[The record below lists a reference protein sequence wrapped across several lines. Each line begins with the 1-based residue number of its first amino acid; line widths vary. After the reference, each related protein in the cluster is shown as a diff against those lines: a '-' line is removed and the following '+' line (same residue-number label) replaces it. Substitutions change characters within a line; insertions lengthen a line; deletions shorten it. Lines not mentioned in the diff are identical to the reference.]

1 MSFEPTP
8 TRLQRTYPAILALI
22 GVGTLITVYT
32 AEYAFRL
39 EPCNLCLFQRVPYVA
54 IAFIGWI
61 GLKRPNW
68 ISAGNLTATASF
80 VFLISAAIAIYHVG
94 VEQHLWQ
101 SVAGC
106 GGNAGQKI
114 SINQLQELLQ
124 KKPPKACAEVDW
136 SLLGVS
142 MATYNAFFSLILA
155 GITFNVAKR
164 LWRTS

>member
-1 MSFEPTP
+1 M
-8 TRLQRTYPAILALI
+8 
-22 GVGTLITVYT
+22 
-32 AEYAFRL
+32 
-39 EPCNLCLFQRVPYVA
+39 
-54 IAFIGWI
+54 
-61 GLKRPNW
+61 
-68 ISAGNLTATASF
+68 SAGNLTATASF
-80 VFLISAAIAIYHVG
+80 VFLISAAIAVYHVG
-94 VEQHLWQ
+94 VEQNLWQ

-136 SLLGVS
+136 SLFGVS
-142 MATYNAFFSLILA
+142 IATYNAFFSLILA

>member
-124 KKPPKACAEVDW
+124 K
-136 SLLGVS
+136 
-142 MATYNAFFSLILA
+142 
-155 GITFNVAKR
+155 
-164 LWRTS
+164 